1 MMGSHSLV
9 DLRDAICCVSDL
21 QVFGEF
27 SHTPDMA
34 PDFISKVS
42 KCTACLEV
50 TAAPPAR
57 LEKSFLRLAVQ
68 QHVEQVTAACP
79 PVHACAIDDGKLE

>member
-1 MMGSHSLV
+1 MSFCAQFNCVRPHVTLLLLGSHSLA

-34 PDFISKVS
+34 PEFTSKVS
-42 KCTACLEV
+42 RCTAYL
-50 TAAPPAR
+50 
-57 LEKSFLRLAVQ
+57 
-68 QHVEQVTAACP
+68 
-79 PVHACAIDDGKLE
+79 

>member
-1 MMGSHSLV
+1 MRPHVTLLLLGSHSLV

-34 PDFISKVS
+34 PDFISKVC
-42 KCTACLEV
+42 KRTAYLEL
-50 TAAPPAR
+50 AAVLSAR
-57 LEKSFLRLAVQ
+57 LEMSLLHPAVQ
-68 QHVEQVTAACP
+68 PHKQVIVAVCY
-79 PVHACAIDDGKLE
+79 

>member
-1 MMGSHSLV
+1 MMMMGSHSLV

-42 KCTACLEV
+42 KCPAYLEF

-57 LEKSFLRLAVQ
+57 LEKSRLRLAVQ
-68 QHVEQVTAACP
+68 PHVQQAVYLCT
-79 PVHACAIDDGKLE
+79 HAQLWET